1 MNSLYAYFVI
11 VCQLDVEVG
20 QYKLGGKG
28 LLVSIEI
35 FIHIQTIISIKQSQM
50 SSLRLLEISI

>member
-1 MNSLYAYFVI
+1 MNNLYAYFVI
-11 VCQLDVEVG
+11 VCQLGVGVG

-35 FIHIQTIISIKQSQM
+35 SIHIQTIISIKQSQM
-50 SSLRLLEISI
+50 SSLRLLDISI